1 VSPFEL
7 NKIAGAILLA
17 GLVAMISW
25 IISANVYHV
34 DGGHGSVAYAHAEAE
49 EQEADGAAVAEVA
62 AAKLAAV
69 SIDVLIGGADAAKG
83 KKLFKKCG
91 ACHTNDQGGKNK
103 VGPNLY
109 GIVGAPRA
117 RLDNFS
123 YSRAL
128 KNLGGS
134 WSIDDLNA
142 FLTKPR
148 DFLKG
153 NKMTFPGLKKA
164 ADRAGV
170 IVFLNANSAAPVAL
184 PAQ

>member
-1 VSPFEL
+1 MDSFFF
-7 NKIAGAILLA
+7 NKVFGAILASMLLVFVI
-17 GLVAMISW
+17 GLVGDFFVHPISPEKL
-25 IISANVYHV
+25 AFPV
-34 DGGHGSVAYAHAEAE
+34 SVEEA
-49 EQEADGAAVAEVA
+49 APTATA
-62 AAKLAAV
+62 AAPEGPSFAALLAQASV
-69 SIDVLIGGADAAKG
+69 EAGAKIAR
-83 KKLFKKCG
+83 KCA
-91 ACHTNDQGGKNK
+91 ACHSFDDGGKNK